1 MQIASARSSRFC
13 YGTPVAAGL
22 RTRVQPLPAS
32 VLFGSIVFHGSV
44 VVRYFCERAAGD
56 TSLAVVTFTT
66 VLVLSASLSLIK
78 YLLIYRWQYAIA
90 LAFHFILA
98 VPVMSLLRA
107 YDYAPVAWA
116 FIFILEIAVYMPL
129 AWSLLLGGLVTSFY
143 ALTAMVWSRA
153 SYQSA
158 DAVWTLVLELCGLLF
173 VTLGAGLL
181 INYRERLVWSE
192 RERDRLDESLTRLA
206 AANMSYQA
214 YAIDLEERSVE
225 KERQRITRD
234 IHDIVG
240 YTLTNNIIMMEAA
253 VDMIRKD
260 PLGVPRLLH
269 SARQNSE
276 HGLEQIRTALYQL
289 RAQSERAPEGV
300 GAITRMVR
308 VFQRATGVEVRLE
321 LGGEPFRLSGDANAA
336 VLHFVQEGLINSFR
350 HGRATQ
356 ILVMFYLGPAD
367 LSVNVWDNGAG
378 SDVPQEGI
386 GISGMRERA
395 EQMDGSLTY
404 ENAVDGF
411 SITLRIPR
419 SRL

>member
-1 MQIASARSSRFC
+1 MVAIVADGLSS
-13 YGTPVAAGL
+13 
-22 RTRVQPLPAS
+22 RVQPLPAS
-32 VLFGSIVFHGSV
+32 VLIGSLVFHGSV
-44 VVRYFCERAAGD
+44 IVRYFTERAPDD
-56 TSLAVVTFTT
+56 TSLAVVTFVT
-66 VLVLSASLSLIK
+66 VLILSTALSLIK
-78 YLLIYRWQYAIA
+78 YLLILRWQYAIA
-90 LAFHFILA
+90 LALHFALA
-98 VPVMSLLRA
+98 IPIMSLLQIHG
-107 YDYAPVAWA
+107 YAPIAWA
-116 FIFILEIAVYMPL
+116 VIFILEIAVYLPVS
-129 AWSLLLGGLVTSFY
+129 WSFLLGGLATSFY
-143 ALTAMVWSRA
+143 ALVALLWSPA
-153 SYQSA
+153 SYQST
-158 DAVWTLVLELCGLLF
+158 DAVWALVLELCGLLF
-173 VTLGAGLL
+173 VTLCAGLL
-181 INYRERLVWSE
+181 INYRERLVWSQ
-192 RERDRLDESLTRLA
+192 RERDRLDESLARLA

-276 HGLEQIRTALYQL
+276 QGLEQIRTALYQL

-321 LGGEPFRLSGDANAA
+321 LGGQRFHLSGEANAA

-356 ILVMFYLGPAD
+356 ILVMFYLGPSD
-367 LSVNVWDNGAG
+367 LSVNVWDNGTG
-378 SDVPQEGI
+378 SEAPAEGI
-386 GISGMRERA
+386 GIAGMRERA
-395 EQMDGSLTY
+395 EQIGGSLTY

-419 SRL
+419 SSL